1 MNPLIRLR
9 EVALNTILGTREDE
23 VLNDPPPPVA
33 VDGVALA
40 AELKQAV
47 NRFKAM
53 AMDEEGR
60 QVAYQQLRDDP
71 AYITYRTKLTP
82 LLQRFDP
89 ASLPD
94 RPTRLA
100 FWINLYNA
108 LVIDAVITFG
118 ITTSI
123 AEQWAGLS
131 FFSSGSVS
139 DRRSTLFTR

>member
-23 VLNDPPPPVA
+23 VLNDPPPPPVA

-40 AELKQAV
+40 AELKRAI
-47 NRFKAM
+47 NRFRAI

-60 QVAYQQLRDDP
+60 QVAYKRLRDDP
-71 AYITYRTKLTP
+71 AYITYRTELTP

-94 RPTRLA
+94 RPTQLA

-108 LVIDAVITFG
+108 LVP
-118 ITTSI
+118 
-123 AEQWAGLS
+123 
-131 FFSSGSVS
+131 
-139 DRRSTLFTR
+139 R